1 MRKITRKTN
10 GHFLTIPRS
19 SPALSYSANPGIR
32 ADAVICLGI
41 SCDRTTPPRIH
52 RVSTCFLLQ
61 CSSQRE
67 ESVLIAAVLTLTRW
81 RLSHTGLKHRD
92 IRVES
97 HFLTTEDEQRCV
109 LYSLQNRTVDLKQQL
124 SYYYESRYFLSHLV
138 NVQSPI

>member
-10 GHFLTIPRS
+10 GHFLTIPRF

-32 ADAVICLGI
+32 ADAVIRLGI
-41 SCDRTTPPRIH
+41 SCDRATPPHIH

-81 RLSHTGLKHRD
+81 RLSHTGLKY
-92 IRVES
+92 
-97 HFLTTEDEQRCV
+97 FLTTEDEQRCV
-109 LYSLQNRTVDLKQQL
+109 LYSLQKRTVDLKQQL
-124 SYYYESRYFLSHLV
+124 SYYYEFRYFFSHLV
-138 NVQSPI
+138 NNMSRA